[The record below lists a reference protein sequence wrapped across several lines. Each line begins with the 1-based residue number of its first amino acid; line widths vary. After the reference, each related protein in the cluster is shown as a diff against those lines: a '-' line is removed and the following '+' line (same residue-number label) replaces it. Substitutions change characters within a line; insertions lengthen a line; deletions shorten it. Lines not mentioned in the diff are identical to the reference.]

1 MKATKGFL
9 FVCYP
14 DWNIWALIAIPLASR
29 YDYKRIV
36 INKYMQYQVLTK
48 KVLIKHD
55 TAE

>member
-1 MKATKGFL
+1 MNATKGFL

-29 YDYKRIV
+29 SDYKRMV